1 MFNLIIISI
10 ACIVDQSGLL
20 LYNPQPKVKF
30 MNYLSL
36 LLASMISTH
45 TYAQVTKSPLL
56 IEESR
61 RVLGDGSAT
70 DLKPKALEELY
81 HQARISD
88 WGVKQGFKSGKTILL
103 EQEYV
108 VFPFDSNTP
117 TKIKRK
123 VALNQSVH
131 YGEARDTECAVK
143 ILQEGTFDPNGNLV
157 GPSITHHVEVPKCEG
172 EKKQTPVAKVKVP
185 MALPEQEKVIPVN
198 APAADPVVVKTQTLA
213 PTPTPT
219 PTPVPPPVII
229 PEVKKDCSEERA
241 AKVSAL
247 YSSDSALKS
256 LETELANLKNQN
268 STAES
273 YSNDSAIIQNAAMEI
288 EKSPTLSASLNSII
302 AEVYKTHQCPT
313 NNTEGWNEFKNVS
326 MSLYLGKEH
335 ENIDMPQIFQTQN
348 KPAFFCGYNDS
359 FKKWFVGTI
368 TSENKNS
375 IIEKTD
381 KYTNINSEAENRV
394 YKSTSSSQGYK
405 SYRKGGIS
413 GDALFFKLATGIYLK
428 SVAFTQNKKHIRN
441 YGFYSNTLVFT
452 EEFFSQ
458 PVAPVIGSVPDH
470 SNLVNDLTQKI
481 ESRKQELDK
490 SVPPCGN

>member
-1 MFNLIIISI
+1 
-10 ACIVDQSGLL
+10 
-20 LYNPQPKVKF
+20 
-30 MNYLSL
+30 
-36 LLASMISTH
+36 MISTH

-81 HQARISD
+81 RQARVSD

-157 GPSITHHVEVPKCEG
+157 GPSITHHVEVPKCES

-185 MALPEQEKVIPVN
+185 MALPEQEKPTPIFSPVKASTTETPEKVIPVIS
-198 APAADPVVVKTQTLA
+198 PVADPVVVKTQT
-213 PTPTPT
+213 
-219 PTPVPPPVII
+219 PTPVPPPVIL

-247 YSSDSALKS
+247 YSSDTALKS

-268 STAES
+268 SAAENNAS
-273 YSNDSAIIQNAAMEI
+273 DTKIIQNAAMEI
-288 EKSPTLSASLNSII
+288 EKYPVLSASLNSII

-313 NNTEGWNEFKNVS
+313 SNTEGWNEFKKVS
-326 MSLYLGKEH
+326 MSLYQEKKH
-335 ENIDMPQIFQTQN
+335 EKIDMPQIFQTQK
-348 KPAFFCGYNDS
+348 KPAFWCGYNDAR
-359 FKKWFVGTI
+359 KKWFVGTM
-368 TSENKNS
+368 TSENKIS
-375 IIEKTD
+375 YIEKTD
-381 KYTNINSEAENRV
+381 KYTDIYSETENKI
-394 YKSTSSSQGYK
+394 YKLTSDSDGDS
-405 SYRKGGIS
+405 SYR
-413 GDALFFKLATGIYLK
+413 
-428 SVAFTQNKKHIRN
+428 
-441 YGFYSNTLVFT
+441 
-452 EEFFSQ
+452 
-458 PVAPVIGSVPDH
+458 
-470 SNLVNDLTQKI
+470 
-481 ESRKQELDK
+481 
-490 SVPPCGN
+490 